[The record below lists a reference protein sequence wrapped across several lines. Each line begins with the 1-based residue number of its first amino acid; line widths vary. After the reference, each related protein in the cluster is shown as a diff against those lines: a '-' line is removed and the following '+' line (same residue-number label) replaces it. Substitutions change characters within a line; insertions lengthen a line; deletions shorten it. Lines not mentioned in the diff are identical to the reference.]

1 MTTADFTHRT
11 LLPLDRPVHR
21 LGLALNYGIDAR
33 GFDVGVERG
42 MNFFFYTQ
50 LRTKA
55 LLPSLRR
62 VLRARRESFVVATGP
77 SVAYFGG
84 SVRKGVEKRLR
95 ELETDYLD
103 VFQLFWLGV
112 GSAWNEGTID
122 ALVRLRDEGKVKA
135 IGVSIHD
142 RKRAGALA
150 ESSPLDLFMI
160 RYNAAHPGA
169 ERDIFP
175 HLETRKPSVVAY
187 TATSRRALL
196 KKPRG
201 WSGYAMT
208 AGDCYRFCLSS
219 PHVDVAL
226 CGPADTAQLTENLDA
241 LERGPLSPDEMT
253 WMRAYGAKVHG

>member
-1 MTTADFTHRT
+1 MTTEDFTHRT
-11 LLPLDRPVHR
+11 LLPLGRPVHR

-62 VLRARRESFVVATGP
+62 VLKARRESYVVAAGP
-77 SVAYFGG
+77 SVAYFG
-84 SVRKGVEKRLR
+84 SSIRSGVEKRLR

-112 GSAWNEGTID
+112 GSAWTEGTIE
-122 ALVRLRDEGKVKA
+122 ALTRLRDEGKVKA
-135 IGVSIHD
+135 IGISIHD

-187 TATSRRALL
+187 TATSRRELL

-201 WSGYAMT
+201 WSGDVMT

-226 CGPADTAQLTENLDA
+226 CGPGDTTQLTENLDA
-241 LERGPLSPDEMT
+241 LDRGPLSPEEMT